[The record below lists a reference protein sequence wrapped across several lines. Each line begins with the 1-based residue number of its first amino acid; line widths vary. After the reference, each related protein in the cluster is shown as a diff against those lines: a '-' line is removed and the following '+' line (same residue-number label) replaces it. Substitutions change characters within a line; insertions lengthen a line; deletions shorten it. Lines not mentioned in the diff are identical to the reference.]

1 MNVAQYTVKRSI
13 PRLAPNARKYI
24 EEFLE
29 YGIHNTRSCGIS
41 ARFESEFANKFG
53 CKYGILHAN
62 GTATMHSA
70 LIAAGIGAGDEV
82 IVPSIT
88 AGATAFVALYANA
101 VPIFADIDPD
111 TFEINIRDIE
121 RKITPRTKA
130 IIPVAL
136 YGLAPDLDPIMELAC
151 KHNLTVIEDNAQCYL
166 GYYKGRIVGSI
177 GHAASFSFQGSKH
190 LTCGDGGITITNDPE
205 YAANIRRASC
215 FGYSTITSKPGSNT
229 IPKELRAHPTFE
241 RHTSLGYNFRLPE
254 IAVAIAMAELERLE
268 ELVAMR
274 QALAAQLAEVVKS
287 CNWLIP
293 QKTPGRYVHSYWT
306 YVMRIAD
313 NGPSWEE
320 FRKKFVEL
328 GGLGWYGSWLPIYKE
343 PVMLNLAKD
352 VIGNPSRYPHW
363 AGIMPDYCQVYLPN
377 TELIQPRLIQMK
389 LNLYDLDEGQK
400 QADILAKTIQ
410 IFS

>member
-1 MNVAQYTVKRSI
+1 MQKSDVLTKRSI
-13 PRLAPNARKYI
+13 PRLAPKAQKYI
-24 EEFLE
+24 NEFLE

-41 ARFESEFANKFG
+41 TRLENEFAQKFG
-53 CKYGILHAN
+53 CKYGVLHAN

-70 LIAAGIGAGDEV
+70 LIAAGVGAGDEV

-88 AGATAFVALYANA
+88 AGATAFVALYVNA
-101 VPIFADIDPD
+101 VPIFADIDAE
-111 TFEINIRDIE
+111 TFEIDVNDIK

-136 YGLAPDLDPIMELAC
+136 YGLAANLDPIMELAK
-151 KHNLTVIEDNAQCYL
+151 KHSLIVIEDNAQCYL

-205 YAANIRRASC
+205 YAAGIRRACC

-229 IPKELRAHPTFE
+229 IPKEVRAHPTFA

-254 IAVAIAMAELERLE
+254 IAAAIALAELERLE
-268 ELVAMR
+268 EIVAMR
-274 QALAAQLAEVVKS
+274 QALAGQLADVVKD
-287 CNWLIP
+287 CTWLIS
-293 QKTPGRYVHSYWT
+293 QKTPEGYVHSYWT
-306 YVMRIAD
+306 YVMRIDD

-328 GGLGWYGSWLPIYKE
+328 GGNGWYGSWLPIYKE
-343 PVMLNLAKD
+343 PVMQNLSKD
-352 VIGNPSRYPHW
+352 VIENPSRYPHW
-363 AGIMPDYCQVYLPN
+363 AGILPDYREVHLTN
-377 TELIQPRLIQMK
+377 TERIQPRLIQMK
-389 LNLYDLDEGQK
+389 LNLYDLDKGQE
-400 QADILAKTIQ
+400 QADILAKTIKH
-410 IFS
+410 FS

>member
-1 MNVAQYTVKRSI
+1 MKKHDKFIKWSI
-13 PRLAPNARKYI
+13 PRIAPMAHKYI
-24 EEFLE
+24 EEFLD

-41 ARFESEFANKFG
+41 SRLESQFAERFG

-101 VPIFADIDPD
+101 VPIFADIDAE
-111 TFEINIRDIE
+111 TFEIDVKDIE
-121 RKITPRTKA
+121 MKITSRTKA

-136 YGLAPDLDPIMELAC
+136 YGLASDLDPIMELAR
-151 KHNLTVIEDNAQCYL
+151 KHNLLVIEDNAQCYL

-190 LTCGDGGITITNDPE
+190 LTCGDGGITITNDSE
-205 YAANIRRASC
+205 YAAGIRRACC

-229 IPKELRAHPTFE
+229 IPKEVRAHPTFE
-241 RHTSLGYNFRLPE
+241 RHASLGYNFRLPE
-254 IAVAIAMAELERLE
+254 IAAAIALAELERLDE
-268 ELVAMR
+268 IVAMR
-274 QALAAQLAEVVKS
+274 QALAAQLTQVVKDCS
-287 CNWLIP
+287 WLIT
-293 QKTPGRYVHSYWT
+293 QKTPDNCVHSYWT

-313 NGPSWEE
+313 SGPSWVD

-328 GGLGWYGSWLPIYKE
+328 GGNGWYGSWLPIYKE
-343 PVMLNLAKD
+343 PVMCNLAKD
-352 VIGNPSRYPHW
+352 VIENPSKYPHW
-363 AGIMPDYCQVYLPN
+363 TGIMPDYRQVHLSN
-377 TELIQPRLIQMK
+377 TERIQPRLIQMK
-389 LNLYDLDEGQK
+389 LNIFDLDEGQK
-400 QADILAKTIQ
+400 QADILAKAIKY
-410 IFS
+410 FR

>member
-1 MNVAQYTVKRSI
+1 MQRSNEFKKRSI
-13 PRLAPNARKYI
+13 SRLAPKAAAYI
-24 EEFLE
+24 QEFLD
-29 YGIHNTRSCGIS
+29 YGIHNTRGCGIS
-41 ARFESEFANKFG
+41 TRLESEFAQKFG

-70 LIAAGIGAGDEV
+70 LIAAGIGSGDEV

-101 VPIFADIDPD
+101 VPIFADIDPE
-111 TFEINIRDIE
+111 TFEIDVKDIE

-136 YGLAPDLDPIMELAC
+136 YGLAPDLDPIMELAR
-151 KHNLTVIEDNAQCYL
+151 KHNLLVIEDNAQCYL

-190 LTCGDGGITITNDPE
+190 LTCGDGGITITNDAE
-205 YAANIRRASC
+205 YAANIRRACC

-229 IPKELRAHPTFE
+229 IPKEVRAHPTFE
-241 RHTSLGYNFRLPE
+241 RHASLGYNFRLPE
-254 IAVAIAMAELERLE
+254 IAAAIALAEFERLE

-274 QALAAQLAEVVKS
+274 QGLAGQLAQVVKD
-287 CNWLIP
+287 CDWLVP
-293 QKTPGRYVHSYWT
+293 QKTPDDCVHSYWT
-306 YVMRIAD
+306 YVMRIAE
-313 NGPSWEE
+313 NGPRWEE

-328 GGLGWYGSWLPIYKE
+328 GGNGWYGSWLPIYKE
-343 PVMLNLAKD
+343 PVMRNLAKS
-352 VIGNPSRYPHW
+352 VIENPSKYPHW
-363 AGIMPDYCQVYLPN
+363 AGIMPDYRQVRLPN
-377 TELIQPRLIQMK
+377 TERIQPKLIQMK

-400 QADILAKTIQ
+400 QADILAKAIKH
-410 IFS
+410 FS

>member
-1 MNVAQYTVKRSI
+1 MKKYEEFAKRSI
-13 PRLAPNARKYI
+13 PRLAPMAHKYI
-24 EEFLE
+24 EEFLD

-41 ARFESEFANKFG
+41 SRFESQFAERFG

-101 VPIFADIDPD
+101 VPIFADIDAE
-111 TFEINIRDIE
+111 TFEIDVKDIE
-121 RKITPRTKA
+121 MKITSRTKA

-136 YGLAPDLDPIMELAC
+136 YGLASDLDPIMELARN
-151 KHNLTVIEDNAQCYL
+151 HNLLVIEDNAQCYL

-205 YAANIRRASC
+205 YAAGIRRACC

-229 IPKELRAHPTFE
+229 IPKEVRALPTFE
-241 RHTSLGYNFRLPE
+241 RHASLGYNFRLPE
-254 IAVAIAMAELERLE
+254 IAAAIALAELERLDE
-268 ELVAMR
+268 IVAMR
-274 QALAAQLAEVVKS
+274 QALAAQLTQVVKDCS
-287 CNWLIP
+287 WLIP
-293 QKTPGRYVHSYWT
+293 QKTPDDCVHSYWT
-306 YVMRIAD
+306 YVMRITD

-328 GGLGWYGSWLPIYKE
+328 GGNGWYGSWLPIYKE
-343 PVMLNLAKD
+343 PVMRNLAKD
-352 VIGNPSRYPHW
+352 VIENPSKYPHW
-363 AGIMPDYCQVYLPN
+363 TGIMPDYRQVHLSN
-377 TELIQPRLIQMK
+377 TERIQPRLIQMK
-389 LNLYDLDEGQK
+389 LNIFDLDEGQK
-400 QADILAKTIQ
+400 QADILAKAIKY
-410 IFS
+410 FG